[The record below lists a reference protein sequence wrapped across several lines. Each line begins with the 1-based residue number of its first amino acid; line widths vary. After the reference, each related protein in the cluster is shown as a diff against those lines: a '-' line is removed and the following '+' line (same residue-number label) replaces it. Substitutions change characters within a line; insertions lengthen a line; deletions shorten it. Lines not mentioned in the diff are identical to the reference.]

1 MGYPF
6 GQNITYWFY
15 PLLDNETASVPT
27 AVQSQTPAIYV
38 FDDGDVPSRADA
50 LAGSGSIQTVS
61 SWTWSSQKKAWSFT
75 IQAINDPHPDSN
87 IPTRT
92 YWIALNFVL
101 QTAGQTQTVIKPLQL
116 ERVVGHDKVVSIT
129 EEDLRSYFPQV
140 DAYSSDVQRKA
151 YIAQATEEIKGVLRI
166 KGYEWAKITRADRL
180 DLCVVYKA
188 LSMIMLG
195 QIQEP
200 ADKFSIKYQEY
211 KSGYQATLDS
221 LKVEYQQMEA
231 GTIETARGTA
241 TIIIAR

>member
-15 PLLDNETASVPT
+15 PLLDNDTASIPA
-27 AVQSQTPAIYV
+27 AVTSQTPAIHV
-38 FDDGDVPSRADA
+38 FDESVPSRSNA
-50 LAGSGSIQTVS
+50 LSGSGSLQSIT
-61 SWTWSSQKKAWSFT
+61 SWTWNSSKKAWSFT
-75 IQAINDPHPDSN
+75 IPAVADPHPDSN

-92 YWIALNFVL
+92 YWIALNFIL

-116 ERVVGHDKVVSIT
+116 ERIVGHDKVVSVT
-129 EEDLRSYFPQV
+129 EENLRAYFPQV
-140 DAYSSDVQRKA
+140 DAYSSDVQRRA
-151 YIAQATEEIKGVLRI
+151 YISQAVEEIKGELRA

-180 DLCVVYKA
+180 DLCVTYKA
-188 LSMIMLG
+188 LSLIMLG

-200 ADKFSIKYQEY
+200 ADKFSIKFAEY
-211 KSGYQATLDS
+211 KANFQSNLDS

-241 TIIIAR
+241 TILISR

>member
-15 PLLDNETASVPT
+15 PLLDNDTAVVPS
-27 AVQSQTPAIYV
+27 AVQSQTPSIYV
-38 FDDGDVPSRADA
+38 FDESAPSRGDA
-50 LAGSGSIQTVS
+50 ASGANSLQTVS

-92 YWIALNFVL
+92 YWVALNFIL
-101 QTAGQTQTVIKPLQL
+101 QSAGQVQTVIKPLQL
-116 ERVVGHDKVVSIT
+116 ERVVGHDKVVSVT
-129 EEDLRSYFPQV
+129 EEDLRAYFPQI

-151 YIAQATEEIKGVLRI
+151 FISQALVEIKGELRA

-180 DLCVVYKA
+180 DLCVIYKA
-188 LSMIMLG
+188 LSMVMVG

-200 ADKFSIKYQEY
+200 SDKFSIKYQEY
-211 KSGYQATLDS
+211 KSGFQSNLDS
-221 LKVEYQQMEA
+221 LKFEYQQMEG
-231 GTIETARGTA
+231 GTIETGKGTA

>member
-15 PLLDNETASVPT
+15 PLLDNDTASIPA
-27 AVQSQTPAIYV
+27 AVTSQTPAIHV
-38 FDDGDVPSRADA
+38 FDENAPTRANA
-50 LAGSGSIQTVS
+50 LSGSGSLQSVTT
-61 SWTWSSQKKAWSFT
+61 WTWNVSKRAWSFT
-75 IQAINDPHPDSN
+75 IPAISDPHPDSN

-92 YWIALNFVL
+92 YWIALNFIL
-101 QTAGQTQTVIKPLQL
+101 QAAGQTQTVIKPLQL
-116 ERVVGHDKVVSIT
+116 ERVVGHDRVVSVT
-129 EEDLRSYFPQV
+129 EENLRTYFPQV

-151 YIAQATEEIKGVLRI
+151 YISQAVEEIKGELRS

-180 DLCVVYKA
+180 DLCVTYKA
-188 LSMIMLG
+188 LSLIMLG

-200 ADKFSIKYQEY
+200 GDKFSIKYGEY
-211 KSGYQATLDS
+211 KSNFQANLDS

>member
-15 PLLDNETASVPT
+15 PLLDNDTAVVPS

-38 FDDGDVPSRADA
+38 FDESVPSRGDA
-50 LAGSGSIQTVS
+50 ASGANSLQTVS
-61 SWTWSSQKKAWSFT
+61 TWVWSSQKKAWSLT

-92 YWIALNFVL
+92 YWVALNFRL
-101 QTAGQTQTVIKPLQL
+101 QSAGQVQTVIKPLQL
-116 ERVVGHDKVVSIT
+116 ERVVGHDKVVSVT
-129 EEDLRSYFPQV
+129 EEDLRAYFPQI

-151 YIAQATEEIKGVLRI
+151 FISQALIEIKGELRA

-180 DLCVVYKA
+180 DLCVIYKA
-188 LSMIMLG
+188 LSMVMVG

-200 ADKFSIKYQEY
+200 GDKFSIKYQEY
-211 KSGYQATLDS
+211 KSGFQSNLDS
-221 LKVEYQQMEA
+221 LKFEYQQME
-231 GTIETARGTA
+231 GGIIETGKGTA
-241 TIIIAR
+241 TIIISR

>member
-15 PLLDNETASVPT
+15 PLLDNDTAVVPS
-27 AVQSQTPAIYV
+27 AVQSQTPSIYV
-38 FDDGDVPSRADA
+38 FDESAPSRGDA
-50 LAGSGSIQTVS
+50 ASGANSLQTVS

-92 YWIALNFVL
+92 YWVALNFIL
-101 QTAGQTQTVIKPLQL
+101 QSAGQVQTVIKPLQL
-116 ERVVGHDKVVSIT
+116 ERVVGHDKVVSVT
-129 EEDLRSYFPQV
+129 EEDLRAYFPQI

-151 YIAQATEEIKGVLRI
+151 FISQALIEIKGELRA

-180 DLCVVYKA
+180 DLCVIYKA
-188 LSMIMLG
+188 LSMVMVG

-200 ADKFSIKYQEY
+200 GDKFSIKYQEY
-211 KSGYQATLDS
+211 KSGFQSNLDS
-221 LKVEYQQMEA
+221 LKFEYQQME
-231 GTIETARGTA
+231 GGIIETGKGTA
-241 TIIIAR
+241 TIIISR